1 MCQKYKRPLGGV
13 YEPACSVN
21 RKKLP
26 HGRYAGLCGELHVV
40 VSSKESLDPS
50 ELEGEKILL
59 SGLLV
64 GFSVLAEVLS
74 RRKE

>member
-1 MCQKYKRPLGGV
+1 MGQNYKRPLGDV

-26 HGRYAGLCGELHVV
+26 HGLYAELCGELCVV
-40 VSSKESLDPS
+40 VSSKESLDPC

-59 SGLLV
+59 SGLLD
-64 GFSVLAEVLS
+64 GFSELAEVLS

>member
-1 MCQKYKRPLGGV
+1 MGQNYKRPLGDV

-26 HGRYAGLCGELHVV
+26 HGRYAGLCGELRVA

-59 SGLLV
+59 SDLLV
-64 GFSVLAEVLS
+64 RFSVLAEVLS
-74 RRKE
+74 WRKE